1 MPDLAT
7 TRRESLPAIALR
19 ALRHPATALG
29 VARFVGTV
37 LKDFFALQFAV
48 KLGLRRVPVVDVDHP
63 LDARIPFTPER
74 IATYL
79 DFISFGSAPSVGSP
93 ATTARGRSSPTASG
107 SWA

>member
-7 TRRESLPAIALR
+7 TRRESVPAIALR

-48 KLGLRRVPVVDVDHP
+48 KLGLRRVPVLVRTA
-63 LDARIPFTPER
+63 DA
-74 IATYL
+74 A
-79 DFISFGSAPSVGSP
+79 SA
-93 ATTARGRSSPTASG
+93 RSSISNSRASSTRTSAAFG
-107 SWA
+107 